1 MPDYLSPRVYVEVP
15 SAVKPIAGVG
25 TSTAGFIGIIKENQV
40 PLPEPN
46 LEYDPVRIDFEK
58 KQKQQNDDRGTQQGQ
73 SSSFNET
80 SRADQTPTRAAAEA
94 WGRAHARAPDTAAE
108 IP

>member
-1 MPDYLSPRVYVEVP
+1 MPDYLSPRVYVEAP

-25 TSTAGFIGIIKENQV
+25 TSTAGFIGITKENQV
-40 PLPEPN
+40 PIPEPN

-94 WGRAHARAPDTAAE
+94 WGRAHA
-108 IP
+108 